1 MNHGDGILGGVF
13 MSAMYSAAFFET
25 DPRRIVEAGLATL
38 PPESPYARVLR
49 DVLEWSRQ
57 FPDDWTRVW
66 RLINDKWDQREPCP
80 AGALRPFNIDAK
92 LNGAY
97 VALGLLYGN
106 GDFHKTIEIATRG
119 GQDSDCNP
127 ASAAGVLGVALGFE
141 GIPQQYKSGTA
152 AIADERFSYT
162 GYTLNTIVASSLR
175 RAIALVERHGG
186 RLEGDSVRVRTQ
198 AFQPTAL
205 ETWDD
210 YGSPAERVPVNDAR
224 WTFSGHW
231 ERQRPAPRSGMESLR
246 WTRAGGAEASITF
259 EGTGAILAGT
269 YLPSG
274 GTADV
279 YLDGKLHRTVD
290 VYSDEET
297 SRSEEAVWH
306 AFRLQP
312 GTHRL
317 RVVARGEPYRAP
329 SGQASSGADVS
340 LSYLLVFR

>member
-1 MNHGDGILGGVF
+1 
-13 MSAMYSAAFFET
+13 
-25 DPRRIVEAGLATL
+25 
-38 PPESPYARVLR
+38 
-49 DVLEWSRQ
+49 
-57 FPDDWTRVW
+57 
-66 RLINDKWDQREPCP
+66 
-80 AGALRPFNIDAK
+80 
-92 LNGAY
+92 
-97 VALGLLYGN
+97 
-106 GDFHKTIEIATRG
+106 
-119 GQDSDCNP
+119 
-127 ASAAGVLGVALGFE
+127 VLGVALGFE